1 MRILVADDAACN
13 RLMLQDM
20 LSGAGHEVVVAE
32 DGLAA
37 WAVLQQPDAPKL
49 AVLDWMMPGLD
60 GLEVVQKAQAL
71 FQADPVYCIL
81 LTARADK
88 EDIVRALD
96 AGANDYL
103 TKPFNRPELLARVQ
117 VGVRMVQL
125 QSNLAG
131 RLRELESA
139 LAARQRAE
147 EALFQEQDC
156 VRSLIDRKSTRLNSS

>member
-20 LSGAGHEVVVAE
+20 LSGAGHEVVLAK

-37 WAVLQQPDAPKL
+37 WALLQQPDAPKL

-103 TKPFNRPELLARVQ
+103 TKPFNQIGRASCRERV
-117 VGVRMVQL
+117 
-125 QSNLAG
+125 
-131 RLRELESA
+131 
-139 LAARQRAE
+139 
-147 EALFQEQDC
+147 
-156 VRSLIDRKSTRLNSS
+156 